1 MITPDASLIKIG
13 WACKCPKCTQ
23 GDIYKP
29 GLTMSLNDHCPV
41 CGLNLAAN
49 DSADG
54 PAVFLIF
61 ILGFALVPLALILD
75 ALFIIP
81 LWVHS
86 ILWSIVAIGLTVGS
100 LRPLK
105 AYIIALQYKHLPWD
119 SSPATKPD
127 QDDAV

>member
-1 MITPDASLIKIG
+1 MAWPDTSLIKTG
-13 WACKCPKCTQ
+13 LACKCPKCET
-23 GDIYKP
+23 GNIYKP
-29 GLTMSLNDHCPV
+29 GLTLTLKDKCDV
-41 CGLNLAAN
+41 CGLDLAKN

-75 ALFIIP
+75 ASFDIP
-81 LWVHS
+81 LIVHG
-86 ILWSIVAIGLTVGS
+86 IVWSVVALALTVGS

-119 SSPATKPD
+119 VSGDT
-127 QDDAV
+127 DDNDL